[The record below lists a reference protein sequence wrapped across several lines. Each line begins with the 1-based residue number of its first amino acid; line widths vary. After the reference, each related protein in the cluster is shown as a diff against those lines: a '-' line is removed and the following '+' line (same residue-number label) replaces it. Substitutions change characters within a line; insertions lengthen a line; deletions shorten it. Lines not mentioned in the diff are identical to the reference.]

1 MWLMSETWTPGAS
14 DEVANAYLKP
24 LGLTL
29 ESEVTVMDLWKR
41 FNQDLVSPE
50 MLPGQRNRYEPITLA
65 VPAMVWQIALLSQ
78 DPQLV
83 RQVRPAVEEMFERV
97 AFERID
103 LGWAYN
109 YAVLAALWNVAQPY
123 RQDKE

>member
-1 MWLMSETWTPGAS
+1 
-14 DEVANAYLKP
+14 
-24 LGLTL
+24 
-29 ESEVTVMDLWKR
+29 
-41 FNQDLVSPE
+41 

-65 VPAMVWQIALLSQ
+65 VPETVWQIALLSQ
-78 DPQLV
+78 DPPLI
-83 RQVRPAVEEMFERV
+83 RQVRPAVEEMFQRV
-97 AFERID
+97 DFGRID